1 MDDKGLFGFW
11 LQTVGSLAKTSLMLE
26 ALAKDDYL
34 PLIKS
39 ALSEDIGSGDV
50 TTNALISQ
58 DSFASGVMIAK
69 EPLVVAGI
77 DLAIASFKE
86 LDDSVDFSVEVL
98 DGQDGDFFQPLLRIH
113 GPARALLTAERT
125 ALNFVQRLSGIATLT
140 AKYVQQVAGTDA
152 KILDTRKTIP
162 GWRILE
168 KYAVACGGGT
178 NHRIGLYDQVM
189 IKDNHLVA
197 MGGDIRKAIHSAR
210 ENYPQLIIEVEAD
223 TVKQAETAADAGAD
237 IILLDNMSCE
247 ELCKSIEI
255 ISGRSKTEASGGITI
270 DNVREIAETGVDYIS
285 IGALTHSAPAV
296 DIGFDFDRLS

>member
-1 MDDKGLFGFW
+1 MDDERFFGFW
-11 LQTVGSLAKTSLMLE
+11 LQTVGSLAKNSLMPE

-50 TTNALISQ
+50 TTNALIPQ

-125 ALNFVQRLSGIATLT
+125 ALNFLQRLSGIATLT
-140 AKYVQQVAGTDA
+140 AKYVKQVEGTGA

-168 KYAVACGGGT
+168 KYAVVCGGGM
-178 NHRIGLYDQVM
+178 NHRMGLYDQAMV
-189 IKDNHLVA
+189 KDNHLVA
-197 MGGDIRKAIHSAR
+197 VGGNIIEAVLRIR
-210 ENYPQLIIEVEAD
+210 ENYPDIKVEVEAD
-223 TVKQAETAADAGAD
+223 TVQQAQSAAEAGAD
-237 IILLDNMSCE
+237 IILLDNMSYD
-247 ELCKSIEI
+247 ELRQSVELIN
-255 ISGRSKTEASGGITI
+255 GRSSTEASGGITMET
-270 DNVREIAETGVDYIS
+270 VREVAETGVDYIS
-285 IGALTHSAPAV
+285 IGALTHSAPSV
-296 DIGFDFDRLS
+296 DIGFNFD

>member
-1 MDDKGLFGFW
+1 MDDERFFGFW
-11 LQTVGSLAKTSLMLE
+11 LQTVGSLAKNSLMPE

-50 TTNALISQ
+50 TTNALIPQ

-98 DGQDGDFFQPLLRIH
+98 DGQDGDFFQPILRIY
-113 GPARALLTAERT
+113 GSARALLTAERT
-125 ALNFVQRLSGIATLT
+125 ALNFLQRLSGIATLT
-140 AKYVQQVAGTDA
+140 AKYVKQVEGTGA

-168 KYAVACGGGT
+168 KYAVVCGGGM
-178 NHRIGLYDQVM
+178 NHRMGLYDQAMV
-189 IKDNHLVA
+189 KDNHLVA
-197 MGGDIRKAIHSAR
+197 VGGNIIEAVLRIR
-210 ENYPQLIIEVEAD
+210 ENYPDIKVEVEAD
-223 TVKQAETAADAGAD
+223 TVQQAQSAAEAGAD
-237 IILLDNMSCE
+237 IILLDNMSYD
-247 ELCKSIEI
+247 ELRQSVELIN
-255 ISGRSKTEASGGITI
+255 GRSSTEASGGITMET
-270 DNVREIAETGVDYIS
+270 VREVAETGVDYIS
-285 IGALTHSAPAV
+285 IGALTHSAPSV
-296 DIGFDFDRLS
+296 DIGFNFD

>member
-1 MDDKGLFGFW
+1 M
-11 LQTVGSLAKTSLMLE
+11 
-26 ALAKDDYL
+26 
-34 PLIKS
+34 
-39 ALSEDIGSGDV
+39 
-50 TTNALISQ
+50 
-58 DSFASGVMIAK
+58 
-69 EPLVVAGI
+69 
-77 DLAIASFKE
+77 
-86 LDDSVDFSVEVL
+86 
-98 DGQDGDFFQPLLRIH
+98 DGQDGDFFQPLIRIH

-197 MGGDIRKAIHSAR
+197 MGGDIKKAVQSAR
-210 ENYPQLIIEVEAD
+210 ENFPKLIIEVEAD
-223 TVKQAETAADAGAD
+223 TVKQAEIAADAGAD

-247 ELCKSIEI
+247 ELCKSIEL

-296 DIGFDFDRLS
+296 DIGFDFDQLS

>member
-1 MDDKGLFGFW
+1 ML
-11 LQTVGSLAKTSLMLE
+11 SLAKTFQMPK
-26 ALAKDDYL
+26 ALARDDYL
-34 PLIKS
+34 QLVRS
-39 ALSEDIGSGDV
+39 SLAEDVGSGDV
-50 TTNALISQ
+50 TTMSLISK
-58 DSFASGVMIAK
+58 DSFASGVIVAK
-69 EPLVVAGI
+69 EPLVMAGV
-77 DLAIASFKE
+77 DLAIASFRE
-86 LDDSVDFSVEVL
+86 IEESIDFSVEVL
-98 DGQDGDFFQPLLRIH
+98 DGQDGDFFQPLIRIH

-140 AKYVQQVAGTDA
+140 AKYVQQVVGTDA

-197 MGGDIRKAIHSAR
+197 MGGDIRKAVHSAR
-210 ENYPQLIIEVEAD
+210 ENYPQLTIEVEAD

-237 IILLDNMSCE
+237 IILLDNMSYE

-296 DIGFDFDRLS
+296 DIGFDFDQLS

>member
-1 MDDKGLFGFW
+1 LDDEVLYGFW
-11 LQTVGSLAKTSLMLE
+11 LQTVGSLAKNSLMPE

-50 TTNALISQ
+50 TTNALIPQ

-125 ALNFVQRLSGIATLT
+125 ALNFLQRLSGIATLT
-140 AKYVQQVAGTDA
+140 AKYVKQVEGTGA

-168 KYAVACGGGT
+168 KYAVVCGGGM
-178 NHRIGLYDQVM
+178 NHRIGLYDQAMV
-189 IKDNHLVA
+189 KDNHLVA
-197 MGGDIRKAIHSAR
+197 VGGNIIEAVLRIR
-210 ENYPQLIIEVEAD
+210 ENYPDIKVEVEAD
-223 TVKQAETAADAGAD
+223 TVQQAQSAAEAGAD
-237 IILLDNMSCE
+237 IILLDNMSYD
-247 ELCKSIEI
+247 ELRQSVELIN
-255 ISGRSKTEASGGITI
+255 GRSSTEASGGITMET
-270 DNVREIAETGVDYIS
+270 VREVAETGVDYIS
-285 IGALTHSAPAV
+285 IGALTHSAPSV
-296 DIGFDFDRLS
+296 DIGFNFD